1 MGPDSVLTRK
11 DAMRIKVEEQ
21 LVEDD
26 VSLPFE
32 ESVGYQVRETHKLVQ
47 RCLQKR
53 IEPHGVTLGMWYFLR
68 ALWHEDGL
76 TQRELSDIV
85 GTMEPTTL
93 TAIRAMERSGLVVRE
108 RNSEDRRKI
117 NVFLTARG
125 KRLKKRLMPLAK
137 DVVDTAVR
145 GFSERERRR
154 LLDSLNA
161 IQGNL
166 RSELGGEGLE

>member
-1 MGPDSVLTRK
+1 
-11 DAMRIKVEEQ
+11 MRTKAEEQ
-21 LVEDD
+21 LVDDD

-32 ESVGYQVRETHKLVQ
+32 ESVGYQIRETHRLVQ
-47 RCLQKR
+47 RCLQRKV
-53 IEPHGVTLGMWYFLR
+53 EPHGVTLGMWYFLR

-125 KRLKKRLMPLAK
+125 KRLKRSLMPLAK

-145 GFSERERRR
+145 GFPERERQK
-154 LLDSLNA
+154 LLEMLNL
-161 IQGNL
+161 IQSNL
-166 RSELGGEGLE
+166 RAELVDCLIERAE